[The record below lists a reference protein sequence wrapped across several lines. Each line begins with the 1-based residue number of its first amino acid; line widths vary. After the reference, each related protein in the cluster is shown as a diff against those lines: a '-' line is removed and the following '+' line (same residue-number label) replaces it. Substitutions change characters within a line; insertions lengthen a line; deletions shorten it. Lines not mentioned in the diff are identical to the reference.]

1 MVYRRVCTL
10 PLIAVLALL
19 VPNLDAI
26 GQEVIESQTSEAQEG
41 PVGLTG
47 STSPTPVGAS
57 THEQEYLIG
66 PGDLLDVS
74 VFMVKEFTRITARVG
89 SAGEISLPLLGK
101 MRATGKTSTD
111 LESEIARRLSEKYIR
126 DPHVTVFIKKYEN
139 RGIAVV
145 GAVAK
150 PGVYQLTGPT
160 KLLDSLALA
169 RGLGNKNSNP
179 AGSTVTV
186 TRVGGFPDL
195 QPSEGVEFI
204 TSEKVSINLRDL
216 LYALH
221 EVPNLSLQPRD
232 VISVSEAD
240 IVYVVGEV
248 KRPGGFVLKNQEQ
261 MSVLQAVAL
270 ANGLSRR
277 AAKGSARVI
286 RRYEDGSKQEIPVNL
301 AKILKGKEPDMIL
314 AANDI
319 LFIPDSGG
327 KNAVLKGADVAVR
340 IATGI
345 LIYRGRG
352 R

>member
-1 MVYRRVCTL
+1 M
-10 PLIAVLALL
+10 
-19 VPNLDAI
+19 
-26 GQEVIESQTSEAQEG
+26 
-41 PVGLTG
+41 
-47 STSPTPVGAS
+47 
-57 THEQEYLIG
+57 
-66 PGDLLDVS
+66 
-74 VFMVKEFTRITARVG
+74 
-89 SAGEISLPLLGK
+89 
-101 MRATGKTSTD
+101 
-111 LESEIARRLSEKYIR
+111 
-126 DPHVTVFIKKYEN
+126 
-139 RGIAVV
+139 V

-169 RGLGNKNSNP
+169 GGLGNKNSNP

-204 TSEKVSINLRDL
+204 TSEKVSINLRDV
-216 LYALH
+216 LYARH
-221 EVPNLSLQPRD
+221 DVPNLSLQPRD

-248 KRPGGFVLKNQEQ
+248 KRPGGFVLKNQEK

-277 AAKGSARVI
+277 AAKGSARII
-286 RRYEDGSKQEIPVNL
+286 RRFEDGSKQEIPVNL
-301 AKILKGKEPDMIL
+301 ARILKGKEPDMIL

-319 LFIPDSGG
+319 LFVPDSGG
-327 KNAVLKGADVAVR
+327 KNAVLKGADAAVR

-345 LIYRGRG
+345 LIYRGQG